1 MIESRSRD
9 SRMQEIEP
17 TFIISFDRSLMV
29 AWISGTLT
37 RLCMAFITSVLLCR
51 APATRTTATT
61 YTCILFLSLSFLTI
75 QKKIHTS
82 AIQKEKKPKEL
93 IWDDYFLSP
102 APSLL
107 YDSTHRAGSS
117 SRGWQSSCGLWRRTT
132 LRQLASTELS
142 PLQEPHIRP
151 SGPFWQHLWWTFWLS
166 LAPFEYLKERQII
179 LTMCNSYRII
189 KLIDTTDRL
198 LVFQFRL
205 FLM

>member
-1 MIESRSRD
+1 
-9 SRMQEIEP
+9 
-17 TFIISFDRSLMV
+17 MV

-61 YTCILFLSLSFLTI
+61 YTCILFADNSEKKDTAI
-75 QKKIHTS
+75 QKK
-82 AIQKEKKPKEL
+82 KEKKLKEL
-93 IWDDYFLSP
+93 IWDNFLSP
-102 APSLL
+102 APWLL
-107 YDSTHRAGSS
+107 YVYTHQADSS
-117 SRGWQSSCGLWRRTT
+117 SRGWQSSYGLWRRTT

-179 LTMCNSYRII
+179 LTMCNLH
-189 KLIDTTDRL
+189 LIEL
-198 LVFQFRL
+198 
-205 FLM
+205 